1 MIVQESDLYRII
13 GAITMPSTMMAPIRT
28 YCMNC
33 KTTSTA
39 VTTTRHNTSMSK
51 LIPAALVPTT
61 TTTNKA
67 SSGVTTTMVHCRHC
81 SRSVCTNCCKV
92 RVPVDYFGKNFR
104 IIDPSTVSLSRN
116 VTSTGSSTPQQ
127 LWPCCVVCEKV
138 LTSRR
143 EIMSNGTQPTTATSY
158 GSNNGGIN
166 DFLFDSY
173 DNDDTDRYSC

>member
-1 MIVQESDLYRII
+1 
-13 GAITMPSTMMAPIRT
+13 MPPTMMAPIRT

-33 KTTSTA
+33 KTSTA
-39 VTTTRHNTSMSK
+39 TTTSRRHTFMSK
-51 LIPAALVPTT
+51 LIPSALVTT

-67 SSGVTTTMVHCRHC
+67 SSLAHRVTGGTTTMVHCRQC
-81 SRSVCTNCCKV
+81 SRSVCTHCCKV
-92 RVPVDYFGKNFR
+92 RLPVDYFGKNFR
-104 IIDPSTVSLSRN
+104 IDSSTSLSRN
-116 VTSTGSSTPQQ
+116 VTSTPQ
-127 LWPCCVVCEKV
+127 LWPCCVVCEKI

-158 GSNNGGIN
+158 GSNGGIN